1 MEDDSDSQSV
11 LEALVP
17 GAEDAVGDGKR
28 WKGEAEGDLTPGAE
42 DAVGDAKPWKGEAEG
57 DLTPGEEGA
66 VGDGEPWKGK
76 AKGDLPIREES
87 KSPSPRPMSRSSRLS
102 SSNIGTLSETSICPV
117 AKLLAVCTRSRK
129 QFKA

>member
-17 GAEDAVGDGKR
+17 GEEGAVGDG
-28 WKGEAEGDLTPGAE
+28 
-42 DAVGDAKPWKGEAEG
+42 KPWKGEAEG

-76 AKGDLPIREES
+76 AKGDLPIREEG
-87 KSPSPRPMSRSSRLS
+87 KSSSPMSRSSRLS

>member
-17 GAEDAVGDGKR
+17 GEEGAVGDGKR
-28 WKGEAEGDLTPGAE
+28 
-42 DAVGDAKPWKGEAEG
+42 WKGEAEG

-87 KSPSPRPMSRSSRLS
+87 KSSSPRPMSRSSRLS

-129 QFKA
+129 QRQNLAPGLKNLSILTGEGDRG

>member
-17 GAEDAVGDGKR
+17 GEEGAVGDG
-28 WKGEAEGDLTPGAE
+28 
-42 DAVGDAKPWKGEAEG
+42 KPWKGEAEG

-76 AKGDLPIREES
+76 AKGDLPIQKMANLPVQRRDH
-87 KSPSPRPMSRSSRLS
+87 PDCHPQTLGLS
-102 SSNIGTLSETSICPV
+102 L
-117 AKLLAVCTRSRK
+117 
-129 QFKA
+129 

>member
-76 AKGDLPIREES
+76 AKGDLPIREEG
-87 KSPSPRPMSRSSRLS
+87 KSSSPMSRSSRLS
-102 SSNIGTLSETSICPV
+102 SSNIGTFSLKYQFFLPCGK
-117 AKLLAVCTRSRK
+117 AARCMYKKQKAV
-129 QFKA
+129 